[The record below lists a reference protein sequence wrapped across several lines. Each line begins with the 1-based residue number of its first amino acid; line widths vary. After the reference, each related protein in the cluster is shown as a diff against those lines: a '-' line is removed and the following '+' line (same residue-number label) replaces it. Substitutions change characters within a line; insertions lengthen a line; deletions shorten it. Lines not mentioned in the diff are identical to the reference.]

1 MQDCF
6 STFGLDGTGGGG
18 EDGSCSSGDGSGGIM
33 KICDTGGNSGI
44 IGFGAGGTGSDVW
57 MCQLGCLR
65 YRCPAEATVA
75 AVDVPA
81 GVPAL

>member
-57 MCQLGCLR
+57 IGGTS
-65 YRCPAEATVA
+65 EEG
-75 AVDVPA
+75 VDIEIGA
-81 GVPAL
+81 GGGLHE